1 MTASAST
8 RPGSAGASLAEGASP
23 ATIRAALLPEDRDAF
38 DQSYWEA
45 SERAKR
51 EYDVTPVHSTLEN
64 WRRQAIAQSD
74 RDGFRRMVRRAAE
87 FFTGEPV
94 PDDEPF
100 DVTRRRAG
108 M

>member
-1 MTASAST
+1 MTASPST
-8 RPGSAGASLAEGASP
+8 RPASGSLAEGASP
-23 ATIRAALLPEDRDAF
+23 ATIRAALLPEDRPAF
-38 DQSYWEA
+38 DQAYWEA
-45 SERAKR
+45 LDRAKT

-87 FFTGEPV
+87 FFTGKSI

-100 DVTRRRAG
+100 EVTRHKAG